1 MFTKIANYLR
11 GVRVEMA
18 KVNWPK
24 REELMESTV
33 ITLVLS
39 MILAL
44 FVFSADIII
53 SRVINFII

>member
-1 MFTKIANYLR
+1 MFAKIGNYLR

-18 KVNWPK
+18 KVNWPS

-33 ITLVLS
+33 VTLVLS
-39 MILAL
+39 LILAL
-44 FVFSADIII
+44 FIFSADLII

>member
-1 MFTKIANYLR
+1 MFAKIGNYLR

-18 KVNWPK
+18 KVNWPS

-39 MILAL
+39 LVLAL
-44 FVFSADIII
+44 FIFSADLII

>member
-18 KVNWPK
+18 KVNWPG

-44 FVFSADIII
+44 FVFSADFII

>member
-1 MFTKIANYLR
+1 MFGKIANYLR

-18 KVNWPK
+18 KVNWPG

-33 ITLVLS
+33 VTLVLS
-39 MILAL
+39 LILAL
-44 FVFSADIII
+44 FIFSMDLII

>member
-1 MFTKIANYLR
+1 MFRKIANYLH

-18 KVNWPK
+18 KVNWPG

-39 MILAL
+39 LVLAL
-44 FVFSADIII
+44 FIFSADLII